1 MEKYLNKRRNSPIT
15 HFLIENEKITVWFKG
30 GKSYTYSYSKAGSHH
45 IEEMKSLAMSG
56 SGLSAYI
63 THNVKFL
70 YD

>member
-1 MEKYLNKRRNSPIT
+1 MEKYLNQRGNSPIT
-15 HFLIENEKITVWFKG
+15 HFLIEDKKITVWFKG
-30 GKSYTYSYSKAGSHH
+30 GKSYAYSYSKAGNNHV
-45 IEEMKSLAMSG
+45 EEMKSLAESG